1 MTSTRLWLIGIVLV
15 AVVLSA
21 LGWFAG
27 IQPKLAESSAADKE
41 RSSVESTN
49 AAHEQT
55 LLVLRELD
63 QKLPELEDELAELRV
78 ELPAD
83 TAVSTLLGQLNE
95 LAVQNSVGIESI
107 TAGTPLKFAT
117 PPVDP
122 AASADPPA
130 GEEGAPATDAP
141 AAAVSPVIEGLVS
154 IPVTVSVTGDA
165 ERLKSFIEGV
175 QFGERLYLMTDLSI
189 DLSGAGGTATLDGLV
204 YVLPDTRP
212 DEETQDEKP
221 AE

>member
-49 AAHEQT
+49 VAHEQT
-55 LLVLRELD
+55 LLALRELD
-63 QKLPELEDELAELRV
+63 EKLPQLEEELAELRV
-78 ELPAD
+78 ALPAD

-95 LAVQNSVGIESI
+95 LAERNLVGIESI
-107 TAGTPLKFAT
+107 TAGTPLEFAA
-117 PPVDP
+117 PPVEPTDP
-122 AASADPPA
+122 VEPPA
-130 GEEGAPATDAP
+130 GDEGAPAADTP
-141 AAAVSPVIEGLVS
+141 AAAAPPVAGGLVS
-154 IPVTVSVTGDA
+154 VPVTVTVSGDA
-165 ERLKSFIEGV
+165 ERLKSFIKGV
-175 QFGERLYLMTDLSI
+175 QFGKRLFLMTDLSI
-189 DLSGAGGTATLDGLV
+189 DLSGTGGKATLDGLV
-204 YVLPDTRP
+204 YVLPDPRTA
-212 DEETQDEKP
+212 DEAP